1 MGRLFYTKKSVVIR
15 GRKFCYKLTV
25 YSWLIP
31 GISNFSLLHFTR
43 ELRLMDVL
51 DSLCQR
57 TKLCQA
63 RAGPDFPYLKGV
75 MRIYC
80 CFLKDKGTT
89 YHYLDCLWESG
100 RKKQLSSLLSKL
112 NITLLD
118 KRALQIHERAH
129 CNVLFLFLISAK
141 SQLREVM
148 DN

>member
-1 MGRLFYTKKSVVIR
+1 MWVVYFIRLFYFIINVIR
-15 GRKFCYKLTV
+15 GGRNFCYKLTV

-31 GISNFSLLHFTR
+31 VTSNFSLLHFTR

-63 RAGPDFPYLKGV
+63 RAGPDFPYLKGG
-75 MRIYC
+75 MRICC

-112 NITLLD
+112 NITSLD
-118 KRALQIHERAH
+118 RREFQIHERAH
-129 CNVLFLFLISAK
+129 CNVIVLTIFVLNFS
-141 SQLREVM
+141 
-148 DN
+148 